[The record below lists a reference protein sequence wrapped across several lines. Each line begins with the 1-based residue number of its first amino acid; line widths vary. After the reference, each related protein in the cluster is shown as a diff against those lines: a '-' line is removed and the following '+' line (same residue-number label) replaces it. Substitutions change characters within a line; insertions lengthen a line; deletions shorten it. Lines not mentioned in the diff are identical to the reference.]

1 MNSMMKSENKILISE
16 NVVEKVKQYSIKDII
31 SVAAF
36 FDNPNFISTKYE
48 PINNSVNLIIELQN
62 KTQLHIRNCNCGY
75 RGTGPHNT
83 YRVLKALGFNDSI
96 LEKYV
101 FEKRGF
107 IIYLEDGNITDIVTE
122 NLLIFGSN
130 LTEKEGVNRIKLSES
145 VRLDWIKNEL
155 LIINPQA
162 NDWIG
167 FLRLL
172 KSISCRTI
180 EYYVGENSPIGNY
193 MRLESSGLNRFKY
206 KDAKMF
212 YKASQANIAI
222 YSEKIKVYCF
232 IDRSVIKQVVDSL
245 MLLFKKPAVFLNSD
259 TKSIIKKLI
268 SNNNTEVHEV
278 VSVNDK

>member
-1 MNSMMKSENKILISE
+1 MYSMTKSENKILISE
-16 NVVEKVKQYSIKDII
+16 DIVEKVKQYSIKDII
-31 SVAAF
+31 SVAVF
-36 FDNPNFISTKYE
+36 FDNPNFISTKYK

-75 RGTGPHNT
+75 RGTGQHNT
-83 YRVLKALGFNDSI
+83 YKVLKALGFNDSI

-101 FEKRGF
+101 FEKKGF
-107 IIYLEDGNITDIVTE
+107 KIYLEDGNITDIVTE

-130 LTEKEGVNRIKLSES
+130 LTEIEEVTRIKLSES

-162 NDWIG
+162 NNWIG

-172 KSISCRTI
+172 KSIDCKAI
-180 EYYVGENSPIGNY
+180 EYYVGGNSPIGNY
-193 MRLESSGLNRFKY
+193 MRLESSELNRFKY
-206 KDAKMF
+206 INAKMF
-212 YKASQANIAI
+212 YKAGQVNIAI

-232 IDRSVIKQVVDSL
+232 IDRSVIKQVVNSL

-259 TKSIIKKLI
+259 TKSLIKRLI
-268 SNNNTEVHEV
+268 SNNNTEIHEV

>member
-1 MNSMMKSENKILISE
+1 MYSMTKSENKILISE
-16 NVVEKVKQYSIKDII
+16 DIVEKVKQYSIKDII
-31 SVAAF
+31 SVAVF
-36 FDNPNFISTKYE
+36 FDNPNFISTKYK

-75 RGTGPHNT
+75 RGTGQHNT
-83 YRVLKALGFNDSI
+83 YKVLKALGFNDSI

-101 FEKRGF
+101 FEKKGF

-130 LTEKEGVNRIKLSES
+130 LTEIEEVTRIKLSES

-162 NDWIG
+162 NNWIG

-172 KSISCRTI
+172 KSIDCKAI
-180 EYYVGENSPIGNY
+180 EYYVGGNSPIGNY
-193 MRLESSGLNRFKY
+193 MRLESSELNRFKY
-206 KDAKMF
+206 INAKMF
-212 YKASQANIAI
+212 YKAGQVNIAI

-232 IDRSVIKQVVDSL
+232 IDRSVIKQVVNSL

-259 TKSIIKKLI
+259 TKSLIKRLI
-268 SNNNTEVHEV
+268 SNNNTEIHEV

>member
-1 MNSMMKSENKILISE
+1 MYSMTKSENKILISE
-16 NVVEKVKQYSIKDII
+16 DIVEKVKQYSIKDII
-31 SVAAF
+31 SVAVF
-36 FDNPNFISTKYE
+36 FDNPNFISTKYK

-75 RGTGPHNT
+75 RGTGQHNT
-83 YRVLKALGFNDSI
+83 YKVLKALGFNDSI

-101 FEKRGF
+101 FGKKGF
-107 IIYLEDGNITDIVTE
+107 IIYLEDGDITDIVTE

-130 LTEKEGVNRIKLSES
+130 LTEIEEVTRIKLSES

-172 KSISCRTI
+172 KSINCKTI

-193 MRLESSGLNRFKY
+193 MRLESSELNRFKY
-206 KDAKMF
+206 IDAKMF
-212 YKASQANIAI
+212 YKAGQVNIAI

-232 IDRSVIKQVVDSL
+232 IDRSVIKQVVNSL

-259 TKSIIKKLI
+259 TKSIIKRLI
-268 SNNNTEVHEV
+268 SNNNTEIHEV